1 MLDLREQT
9 FGGTFLFA
17 PRYLDRDGLSLHYV
31 DEGAGARV
39 LFVRGD
45 PAWGYLWRAFI
56 GPLSKSFRV
65 VVPDHMG
72 MGKSELWQTSTGPSP
87 ASSPS
92 TAWTTLH
99 PRVVE

>member
-45 PAWGYLWRAFI
+45 PALGVSLARLHRAALEELP
-56 GPLSKSFRV
+56 GRGARPHGNGEVRTMANLHGAKS
-65 VVPDHMG
+65 
-72 MGKSELWQTSTGPSP
+72 SELPEQGPADAAP
-87 ASSPS
+87 
-92 TAWTTLH
+92 
-99 PRVVE
+99 

>member
-31 DEGAGARV
+31 DEGAGAPA
-39 LFVRGD
+39 LLVRGD
-45 PAWGYLWRAFI
+45 LTWGYLWRAFI

-65 VVPDHMG
+65 VVPDQMG
-72 MGKSELWQTSTGPSP
+72 MGKSDRSQTSTGPSP
-87 ASSPS
+87 ASPPS

-99 PRVVE
+99 SRVVE